1 VLHFIPLAKP
11 LYISYSSILYGDIMS
26 TTIALKDD
34 TYFLLKMMKSE
45 LATDTYDETIQ
56 KMISKIKKP
65 RKSYLGKFK
74 GMGEFKRE
82 EIDRFA

>member
-1 VLHFIPLAKP
+1 MA
-11 LYISYSSILYGDIMS
+11 

-34 TYFLLKMMKSE
+34 TYFLLKMMKTE
-45 LATDTYDETIQ
+45 LDTDTYDQTIQ

-65 RKSYLGKFK
+65 KKSYFGKFK
-74 GMGEFKRE
+74 GLGEFKRE